1 MDNLESEIPAP
12 GEVDVN
18 ALIRAGHLPRAC
30 GLHPTTGVPVWT
42 FAGLAQMFRLSPLE
56 LARELV
62 RRGAVHEA

>member
-1 MDNLESEIPAP
+1 MDGLQPETPAP

-18 ALIRAGHLPRAC
+18 RLIARGYLPKAC
-30 GLHPTTGVPVWT
+30 GLHPVSGAPCWT
-42 FAGLAQMFRLSPLE
+42 FGGIAALFELSPLE